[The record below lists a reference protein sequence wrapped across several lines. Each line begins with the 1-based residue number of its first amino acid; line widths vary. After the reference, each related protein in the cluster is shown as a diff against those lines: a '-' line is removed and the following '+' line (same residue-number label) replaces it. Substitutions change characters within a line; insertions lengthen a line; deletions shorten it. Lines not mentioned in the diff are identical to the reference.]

1 LSVGLGNV
9 SNIPNIFEQVP
20 KSTIQ
25 NLQQTILIKYV
36 FGLQCGFSQI
46 CHELGLV
53 IWVILSFC
61 DEQDVLLE

>member
-1 LSVGLGNV
+1 MSVGLGNV